1 MQAQIQKLTEQTLD
15 LKKELQETQNKLMEK
30 ELLISK
36 QRLLVADNDLNA
48 NRKATTLETR
58 LRERDQKIKSLESE
72 LQETRGNQP
81 SPAPSKVKDVE
92 EELKKVEIVEPAVA
106 EAITAAMAEN
116 AKKTKAKAK
125 GAAKKGAVKTVRVT
139 KAKGTSTAKVKK
151 AVTKKVAATASKDFT
166 ELSKSTLTRKTVAEL
181 KKYLDGQVCSSLVK
195 TV

>member
-92 EELKKVEIVEPAVA
+92 EELKKVEIVEPAIA
-106 EAITAAMAEN
+106 EAIKIPVLAIN
-116 AKKTKAKAK
+116 
-125 GAAKKGAVKTVRVT
+125 R
-139 KAKGTSTAKVKK
+139 
-151 AVTKKVAATASKDFT
+151 
-166 ELSKSTLTRKTVAEL
+166 
-181 KKYLDGQVCSSLVK
+181 SSG
-195 TV
+195 